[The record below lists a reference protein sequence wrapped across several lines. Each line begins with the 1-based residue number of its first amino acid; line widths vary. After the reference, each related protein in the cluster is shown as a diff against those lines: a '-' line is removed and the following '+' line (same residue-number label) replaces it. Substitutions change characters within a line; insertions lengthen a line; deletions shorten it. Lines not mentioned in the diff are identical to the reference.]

1 MHLHTDD
8 HPDPLADLRRLVDLH
23 RAYDR
28 LEAAEELILDDD
40 REGAAEAV
48 AAALRLAPGSDE
60 VRFWGAIDMASSG
73 MLEEADRFIRE
84 SFASDPG
91 WEELL
96 RRLVAHKLVEL
107 PAEAAER
114 FLG

>member
-1 MHLHTDD
+1 
-8 HPDPLADLRRLVDLH
+8 
-23 RAYDR
+23 
-28 LEAAEELILDDD
+28 
-40 REGAAEAV
+40 
-48 AAALRLAPGSDE
+48 
-60 VRFWGAIDMASSG
+60 MASSG
-73 MLEEADRFIRE
+73 LLDEADQFFRE